1 MPSSNLA
8 LAPTIIHLV
17 HVTQPHKSVLDIG
30 PGRGKYGLL
39 LREYLNEPPEI
50 LDAIEVEPSYV
61 TERLRAVYDEVFLDD
76 VRNWSRQDLGFYDV
90 VLLVD
95 VIEHLDK
102 SDGLELLGRIPGRV
116 VICTPEEFFSN
127 GPGLPPSEEHR
138 SLWTK
143 ADFESVRTVEAD
155 VSALGGIILRL
166 APLPPT

>member
-17 HVTQPHKSVLDIG
+17 HTQSHKSVLDVG

-61 TERLRAVYDEVFLDD
+61 TDRLRAVYDEVFLDD

-143 ADFESVRTVEAD
+143 PDFESVRTVEAD

>member
-17 HVTQPHKSVLDIG
+17 HIAQPHRNVLDVG

-50 LDAIEVEPSYV
+50 LDAIEVEPSYI
-61 TERLRAVYDEVFLDD
+61 TPRLKAIYDEVFLDD
-76 VRNWSRQDLGFYDV
+76 VRNWSGEDLGFYDV

-102 SDGLELLGRIPGRV
+102 DEGLELLGGIPGRV
-116 VICTPEEFFSN
+116 VVCTPEEFFSN
-127 GPGLPPSEEHR
+127 PPGLPPSEEHR
-138 SLWTK
+138 SLWTRQ
-143 ADFESVRTVEAD
+143 DFAAVRTID
-155 VSALGGIILRL
+155 VDMSALGGIVVSL
-166 APLPPT
+166 APTG

>member
-17 HVTQPHKSVLDIG
+17 HIAQPHRNVLDVG

-50 LDAIEVEPSYV
+50 LDAIEVEPSYI
-61 TERLRAVYDEVFLDD
+61 TPRLKAIYDEVFLDD
-76 VRNWSRQDLGFYDV
+76 VRNWSGKDLGFYDV

-102 SDGLELLGRIPGRV
+102 DEGLELLERIPGRV
-116 VICTPEEFFSN
+116 VVCTPEEFFSN

-138 SLWTK
+138 SLWTRQ
-143 ADFESVRTVEAD
+143 DFGAVRTID
-155 VSALGGIILRL
+155 VDASALGGVIISL
-166 APLPPT
+166 APTG

>member
-17 HVTQPHKSVLDIG
+17 HVAQPHKSVLDVG

-61 TERLRAVYDEVFLDD
+61 TARLRAVYDEVFIDD
-76 VRNWSRQDLGFYDV
+76 VRAWTRQDLGFYDV

-138 SLWTK
+138 SLWSRE
-143 ADFESVRTVEAD
+143 DFAGVRTID
-155 VSALGGIILRL
+155 VDASALGGIIVSL
-166 APLPPT
+166 APLG